1 MDRYRVKV
9 LPRAAQEL
17 DEIYP
22 YICYNKLAPEV
33 AKKQINRRT
42 KVRITKSEISMRT
55 WRSPMSATPQGAF
68 VDIPEIS
75 LCDISYIIKKSILD
89 LGLFPKAH
97 QEILEGRFAGK
108 GYRQLLVD
116 NYIVIFRIDENQRIV
131 YVVTIPYY
139 GRNI

>member
-1 MDRYRVKV
+1 MDRYSVKV
-9 LPRAAQEL
+9 LPRAVQEL

-22 YICYNKLAPEV
+22 Y
-33 AKKQINRRT
+33 R
-42 KVRITKSEISMRT
+42 
-55 WRSPMSATPQGAF
+55 
-68 VDIPEIS
+68 
-75 LCDISYIIKKSILD
+75 IKKSILD

-131 YVVTIPYY
+131 YVVTIQYY

>member
-1 MDRYRVKV
+1 MDRYSVKA

-17 DEIYP
+17 DEIYA

-33 AKKQINRRT
+33 AKKQVNR
-42 KVRITKSEISMRT
+42 
-55 WRSPMSATPQGAF
+55 
-68 VDIPEIS
+68 
-75 LCDISYIIKKSILD
+75 IKKSILD

-97 QEILEGRFAGK
+97 QERLEGCFAGK

-131 YVVTIPYY
+131 YVVTIQYY

>member
-1 MDRYRVKV
+1 MDRYSVKV

-17 DEIYP
+17 DEIYA

-33 AKKQINRRT
+33 AKKQVNR
-42 KVRITKSEISMRT
+42 
-55 WRSPMSATPQGAF
+55 
-68 VDIPEIS
+68 
-75 LCDISYIIKKSILD
+75 IKKSILD
-89 LGLFPKAH
+89 LGLFRKAH
-97 QEILEGRFAGK
+97 QAILEGCFAGK

-131 YVVTIPYY
+131 YVVTIQYY

>member
-1 MDRYRVKV
+1 MDLQGLLSHNQSK
-9 LPRAAQEL
+9 RAAASV
-17 DEIYP
+17 DEFHQL
-22 YICYNKLAPEV
+22 CD
-33 AKKQINRRT
+33 
-42 KVRITKSEISMRT
+42 
-55 WRSPMSATPQGAF
+55 SPTPQGAF

-97 QEILEGRFAGK
+97 QERLEGCFAGK

-131 YVVTIPYY
+131 YVVTIQYY